1 MGSTSAENSG
11 TGSTG
16 NAGDGFAQN
25 TGNGENSTSG
35 VGRRALI
42 KRSAALGLV
51 SVPAMSFLSACASG
65 GGDDNSGENKGETS
79 ASNPFGVKE
88 GSKLDVVIFK
98 GGYGDDYAKAWEAAF
113 KKEWGVTSVHTGT
126 QEITGKLQPRFNAGN
141 PPDIVDDSG
150 NQQIPIDVL
159 AKNGQL
165 LDLAEVLDAPSVD
178 DPGKKVRD
186 TLIPGTLDAGMQE
199 GKVVALNYIYT
210 VWGLW
215 YSGKLFQEK
224 GWEAPKTW
232 DDFLAV
238 CKDAKAQGIGGLA
251 HQGKYP
257 YYINVAIMDLIA
269 KKGGL
274 DAMKAIDNLEP
285 DAFAGSDA
293 AQEAVEAVYEVVEK
307 GYLMPGTNGLTHTES
322 QTRWNQYKA
331 AFITSG
337 SWLENE
343 QLKTTPEDFD
353 MKFLPMPLLPDS
365 ALPFEAI
372 RAGSGEPFIIPS
384 KAGNLPAAKEFMRRM
399 LSKEWSTLFAK
410 EANSLTILKDGVDP
424 DVRLRPGTQSTV
436 EASRAAGDNTFR
448 YLYTEWYS
456 EMNAAIENASNELMA
471 KRIQP
476 KEWLKRAQAAVDKQ
490 AKDPDSKKNH
500 RD

>member
-1 MGSTSAENSG
+1 MGSTAHHGAE
-11 TGSTG
+11 
-16 NAGDGFAQN
+16 
-25 TGNGENSTSG
+25 G
-35 VGRRALI
+35 VGRRDLI

-51 SVPAMSFLSACASG
+51 AVPGMGLMSACASG
-65 GGDDNSGENKGETS
+65 GDSGNSDGGDTKGKTS
-79 ASNPFGVKE
+79 KDNPFGAKK
-88 GSKLDVVIFK
+88 GSKLDVVVFK
-98 GGYGDDYAKAWEAAF
+98 GGYGDDYAKAWEADF
-113 KKEWGVTSVHTGT
+113 GKKLGITSTHTGT

-150 NQQIPIDVL
+150 AQQIKVDVL
-159 AKNGQL
+159 YKNGQL

-178 DPGKKVRD
+178 DPAKKVRD
-186 TLIPGTLDAGMQE
+186 TLIPGTLDPGMQE

-215 YSGKLFQEK
+215 YSGKLFKEK
-224 GWEAPKTW
+224 GWEEPKTW

-238 CKDAKAQGIGGLA
+238 CKDAKSQGIGGLA

-274 DAMKAIDNLEP
+274 DAMKAIDNLDP
-285 DAFAGSDA
+285 KAFVGSDA
-293 AQEAVEAVYEVVEK
+293 AQAAVEAVYEVVEK

-331 AFITSG
+331 AFITCG

-343 QLKTTPEDFD
+343 QLKQTPTDFD
-353 MKFLPMPLLPDS
+353 MKFLPMPVLS
-365 ALPFEAI
+365 GSKLPFEAI
-372 RAGSGEPFIIPS
+372 RAGSGEPFIIPA

-410 EANSLTILKDGVDP
+410 QANSLTILKDGVDP
-424 DVRLRPGTQSTV
+424 GVQLRPGTQSTV
-436 EASRAAGDNTFR
+436 EASKAAGDNTFR

-456 EMNAAIENASNELMA
+456 EMGTAIEAASNELMA

-476 KEWLKRAQAAVDKQ
+476 KEWLKRCQAAVDKQ
-490 AKDPDSKKNH
+490 AKDPASKKNH

>member
-1 MGSTSAENSG
+1 MGSTSAQNPENGG
-11 TGSTG
+11 TT
-16 NAGDGFAQN
+16 A
-25 TGNGENSTSG
+25 G
-35 VGRRALI
+35 VGRRDLI
-42 KRSAALGLV
+42 KRSAALGLI
-51 SVPAMSFLSACASG
+51 SVPTMSFLSACASG
-65 GGDDNSGENKGETS
+65 GGDNSSNDSEGKTS
-79 ASNPFGVKE
+79 KSNPFGVKD

-98 GGYGDDYAKAWEAAF
+98 GGYGDDYAKAWEASF
-113 KKEWGVTSVHTGT
+113 KKKWGVTSVHTGT

-150 NQQIPIDVL
+150 AQQIPIDVL
-159 AKNGQL
+159 YKNGQL
-165 LDLAEVLDAPSVD
+165 VDLAEVLDAPSVD

-186 TLIPGTLDAGMQE
+186 TLIPGTLDAGMQG

-215 YSGKLFQEK
+215 YSGKLFKEK
-224 GWEAPKTW
+224 GWTAPKTW
-232 DDFLAV
+232 DEFLTI
-238 CKDAKAQGIGGLA
+238 CKEAKADGIGGLA

-269 KKGGL
+269 KTGGL

-285 DAFAGSDA
+285 DAFVGSEA
-293 AQEAVEAVYEVVEK
+293 ATAAVEAIYEVVEK

-343 QLKTTPEDFD
+343 QLKTTPDDFD

-365 ALPFEAI
+365 KLPFEAI
-372 RAGSGEPFIIPS
+372 RAGSGEPFIIPA
-384 KAGNLPAAKEFMRRM
+384 KAKNLAGAKEFMRMM

-410 EANSLTILKDGVDP
+410 EANSLTILKDGVDSG
-424 DVRLRPGTQSTV
+424 VQLRPGTQSTV
-436 EASRAAGDNTFR
+436 EASKAAGDNTFR

-456 EMNAAIENASNELMA
+456 EMGTAIENASNELMA

-490 AKDPDSKKNH
+490 AKDPESKKNH

>member
-1 MGSTSAENSG
+1 MGSTSAENEG
-11 TGSTG
+11 TGS
-16 NAGDGFAQN
+16 AQN
-25 TGNGENSTSG
+25 TGAGDNGTTG

-42 KRSAALGLV
+42 KRSAALGLI
-51 SVPAMSFLSACASG
+51 SVPTMSFLSACASG
-65 GGDDNSGENKGETS
+65 GGDDDSGDNEGKTS
-79 ASNPFGVKE
+79 DSNPFGVKE
-88 GSKLDVVIFK
+88 GTKLDVVIFK

-113 KKEWGVTSVHTGT
+113 KKKWGVTSVHTGT

-150 NQQIPIDVL
+150 AQQIPIDVL
-159 AKNGQL
+159 HKNKQL
-165 LDLAEVLDAPSVD
+165 LDLAEVLDAPSAD
-178 DPGKKVRD
+178 DPDKKVRD

-215 YSGKLFQEK
+215 YSGKLFKEK

-232 DDFLAV
+232 DEFLTI
-238 CKDAKAQGIGGLA
+238 CKDAKSQGIGGLA

-274 DAMKAIDNLEP
+274 DAMKAIDNLDP
-285 DAFAGSDA
+285 KAFVGSEA
-293 AQEAVEAVYEVVEK
+293 ATEAIEAIYEVVEK

-343 QLKTTPEDFD
+343 QLKTTPDDFD
-353 MKFLPMPLLPDS
+353 MKFLPMPPLADS

-372 RAGSGEPFIIPS
+372 RAGSGEPFIIPA
-384 KAGNLPAAKEFMRRM
+384 KAKNLPAAKEFMRLM

-424 DVRLRPGTQSTV
+424 NVQLRPGTASTV
-436 EASRAAGDNTFR
+436 DASKAAGDNTFR

-456 EMNAAIENASNELMA
+456 EMGTAIENASNELMA

-490 AKDPDSKKNH
+490 AKDPASKQNR

>member
-1 MGSTSAENSG
+1 MGSTSAQNPENGG
-11 TGSTG
+11 TT
-16 NAGDGFAQN
+16 A
-25 TGNGENSTSG
+25 G
-35 VGRRALI
+35 VGRRDLI
-42 KRSAALGLV
+42 KRSAALGLI
-51 SVPAMSFLSACASG
+51 SVPTMSFLSACASG
-65 GGDDNSGENKGETS
+65 GGDDSSNDSEGKTS
-79 ASNPFGVKE
+79 KSNPFGVKD

-98 GGYGDDYAKAWEAAF
+98 GGYGDDYAKAWEASF
-113 KKEWGVTSVHTGT
+113 KKKWGVTSVHTGT

-150 NQQIPIDVL
+150 AQQIPIDVL
-159 AKNGQL
+159 YKNGQL
-165 LDLAEVLDAPSVD
+165 VDLAEVLDAPSVD

-186 TLIPGTLDAGMQE
+186 TLIPGTLDAGMQG

-215 YSGKLFQEK
+215 YSGKLFKEK
-224 GWEAPKTW
+224 GWTAPKTW
-232 DDFLAV
+232 DEFLAI
-238 CKDAKAQGIGGLA
+238 CKEAKADGIGGLA

-269 KKGGL
+269 KTGGL

-285 DAFAGSDA
+285 NAFVGSDA
-293 AQEAVEAVYEVVEK
+293 ATAAVEAIYEVVEK

-343 QLKTTPEDFD
+343 QLKTTPDDFD

-365 ALPFEAI
+365 KLPFEAI
-372 RAGSGEPFIIPS
+372 RAGSGEPFIIPA
-384 KAGNLPAAKEFMRRM
+384 KAKNLAGAKEFMRMM

-410 EANSLTILKDGVDP
+410 EANSLTILKDGVDSG
-424 DVRLRPGTQSTV
+424 VQLRPGTQSTV
-436 EASRAAGDNTFR
+436 EASKAAGDNTFR

-456 EMNAAIENASNELMA
+456 EMGTAIENASNELMA

-490 AKDPDSKKNH
+490 AKDPESKKNH

>member
-1 MGSTSAENSG
+1 MGSTS
-11 TGSTG
+11 
-16 NAGDGFAQN
+16 
-25 TGNGENSTSG
+25 GENHGLAG
-35 VGRRALI
+35 VDRRDLM
-42 KRSAALGLV
+42 KRSAALGLLG
-51 SVPAMSFLSACASG
+51 VPAMGLLAACASG
-65 GGDDNSGENKGETS
+65 GGDGGPDGGGTKGKTS
-79 ASNPFGVKE
+79 ADNPFGAEKN
-88 GSKLDVVIFK
+88 SKLDVVVFK
-98 GGYGDDYAKAWEAAF
+98 GGYGDDYAKAWEADF
-113 KKEWGVTSVHTGT
+113 REELGITSTHTGT

-141 PPDIVDDSG
+141 PPDVVDDSG
-150 NQQIPIDVL
+150 AQQIKVDVL
-159 AKNGQL
+159 YRNGQL
-165 LDLAEVLDAPSVD
+165 LDLTEVLDAPSVD
-178 DPGKKVRD
+178 DPAKKVRD
-186 TLIPGTLDAGMQE
+186 TLIPGTLDPGMQE

-215 YSGKLFQEK
+215 YSGKLFRDK
-224 GWEAPKTW
+224 GWQEPKTW

-238 CKDAKAQGIGGLA
+238 CKDATSQGIGGLA
-251 HQGKYP
+251 HQGKFP

-274 DAMKAIDNLEP
+274 DAMKAIDNLDP
-285 DAFAGSDA
+285 RAFVGSEA
-293 AQEAVEAVYEVVEK
+293 AQAAVEAVYEVVEK

-331 AFITSG
+331 AFITCG

-343 QLKTTPEDFD
+343 QLKQTPPDFD
-353 MKFLPMPLLPDS
+353 MKFLPMPLLPGS

-372 RAGSGEPFIIPS
+372 RAGSGEPFIIPA
-384 KAGNLPAAKEFMRRM
+384 KAHNRPAAQEFLRRM

-424 DVRLRPGTQSTV
+424 GVRLRPGTQSTV
-436 EASRAAGDNTFR
+436 EASKAAGDHTFR

-456 EMNAAIENASNELMA
+456 EMGTALEAASNELMA

-476 KEWLKRAQAAVDKQ
+476 KEWLKRCQAAVDKQ
-490 AKDPDSKKNH
+490 AKDPASKKNH

>member
-1 MGSTSAENSG
+1 MGS
-11 TGSTG
+11 
-16 NAGDGFAQN
+16 N
-25 TGNGENSTSG
+25 TDPNSTV
-35 VGRRALI
+35 VGTNRRDLI
-42 KRSAALGLV
+42 KRSAALGLI
-51 SVPAMSFLSACASG
+51 SVPTMSFLSACASG
-65 GGDDNSGENKGETS
+65 GGDDDSGTENEGKTS
-79 ASNPFGVKE
+79 KDNPFGVKE
-88 GSKLDVVIFK
+88 GSKLDVVVFK
-98 GGYGDDYAKAWEAAF
+98 GGYGDDYAKAWEASF
-113 KKEWGVTSVHTGT
+113 KKKWGVTSTHTGT
-126 QEITGKLQPRFNAGN
+126 QEITGKLQPRFNAN
-141 PPDIVDDSG
+141 TPPDIVDNSG
-150 NQQIPIDVL
+150 AQQIPIDVL

-165 LDLAEVLDAPSVD
+165 LDLDAVLESPSID
-178 DPGKKVRD
+178 DPSKKVRD
-186 TLIPGTLDAGMQE
+186 TLIPGTLDAGMQS

-224 GWEAPKTW
+224 GWEAPQTW
-232 DDFLAV
+232 DDFLAI
-238 CKDAKAQGIGGLA
+238 CKDAKSQGIGGLA

-269 KKGGL
+269 KTGGL
-274 DAMKAIDNLEP
+274 DAMKAIDNLDP
-285 DAFAGSDA
+285 KAFVGSDA
-293 AQEAVEAVYEVVEK
+293 ATAAVEAVYEVVEK

-343 QLKTTPEDFD
+343 QLKQTPEDFD

-365 ALPFEAI
+365 QLPFEAI
-372 RAGSGEPFIIPS
+372 RAGSGEPFIIPA
-384 KAGNLPAAKEFMRRM
+384 KAKNLPAAQEFMRMM

-410 EANSLTILKDGVDP
+410 EANSLTILQDGVDAS
-424 DVRLRPGTQSTV
+424 VQLRPGTQSTV
-436 EASRAAGDNTFR
+436 EASKAAGDNTFR
-448 YLYTEWYS
+448 FLYTEWYS
-456 EMNAAIENASNELMA
+456 EMNTAIENASNELMA

-490 AKDPDSKKNH
+490 AKDPESKKNR

>member
-1 MGSTSAENSG
+1 MGSTSADSH
-11 TGSTG
+11 
-16 NAGDGFAQN
+16 GD
-25 TGNGENSTSG
+25 EG
-35 VGRRALI
+35 VGRRDLI
-42 KRSAALGLV
+42 KRSAALGLAA
-51 SVPAMSFLSACASG
+51 VPATGFLSACASG
-65 GGDDNSGENKGETS
+65 GGGDSSDKSTKGATS
-79 ASNPFGVKE
+79 KENPFGAAK

-98 GGYGDDYAKAWEAAF
+98 GGYGDDYAKAWEADF
-113 KKEWGVTSVHTGT
+113 QKKLGITSTHTGT

-150 NQQIPIDVL
+150 AQQIKVDVL
-159 AKNGQL
+159 YKNGQL
-165 LDLAEVLDAPSVD
+165 LDLAEVLDAPAID
-178 DPGKKVRD
+178 DPSKKVRD
-186 TLIPGTLDAGMQE
+186 LIIPGTLDAGLQG
-199 GKVVALNYIYT
+199 GKIVALNYIYT

-215 YSGKLFQEK
+215 YSGKLFKEK
-224 GWEAPKTW
+224 GWEEPKTW

-238 CKDAKAQGIGGLA
+238 CQDAKKQGIGGLA

-257 YYINVAIMDLIA
+257 YYINVAIMDMIA

-274 DAMKAIDNLEP
+274 DAMKAIDNLDP
-285 DAFAGSDA
+285 KAFVGSDA
-293 AQEAVEAVYEVVEK
+293 AQAGVEAIYEVVEK
-307 GYLMPGTNGLTHTES
+307 GLLMPGTNGLTHTES

-331 AFITSG
+331 AFITCG

-343 QLKTTPEDFD
+343 QLKQTPADFD
-353 MKFLPMPLLPDS
+353 MKFMPMPLLPGS

-372 RAGSGEPFIIPS
+372 RAGSGEPFIIPA
-384 KAGNLPAAKEFMRRM
+384 KAKNLPGAKEFMRRM
-399 LSKEWSTLFAK
+399 LSKEWSTTFAK

-424 DVRLRPGTQSTV
+424 SVKLRPGTQSTV
-436 EASRAAGDNTFR
+436 EASKAAGGNTFR

-456 EMNAAIENASNELMA
+456 EMGAAIEAASNELMA

-490 AKDPDSKKNH
+490 AKDPASKKNH

>member
-1 MGSTSAENSG
+1 MGSTSAENSNE
-11 TGSTG
+11 S
-16 NAGDGFAQN
+16 
-25 TGNGENSTSG
+25 S
-35 VGRRALI
+35 VGRRDLI
-42 KRSAALGLV
+42 KRSAALGLI
-51 SVPAMSFLSACASG
+51 SVPTMSFLSACASG
-65 GGDDNSGENKGETS
+65 GGDDSSDNDAAGKTS
-79 ASNPFGVKE
+79 KTNPFGVKN

-98 GGYGDDYAKAWEAAF
+98 GGYGDDYAKAWEASF
-113 KKEWGVTSVHTGT
+113 KKKWGVTSVHTGT

-150 NQQIPIDVL
+150 AQQIPIDVL
-159 AKNGQL
+159 YKNGQL
-165 LDLAEVLDAPSVD
+165 LDLAVVLDAPSID
-178 DPGKKVRD
+178 DPAKKVRD
-186 TLIPGTLDAGMQE
+186 TLIPGTLDAGMQG

-215 YSGKLFQEK
+215 YSGKLFKDK
-224 GWEAPKTW
+224 GWTEPKTW
-232 DDFLAV
+232 AEFLAI
-238 CKDAKAQGIGGLA
+238 CKDAKSQGIGGLA

-269 KKGGL
+269 KTGGL

-285 DAFAGSDA
+285 NAFVGSDA
-293 AQEAVEAVYEVVEK
+293 AKAAVEAIYEVVEK

-331 AFITSG
+331 VFITSG

-343 QLKTTPEDFD
+343 QLKTTPADFD

-365 ALPFEAI
+365 KLPFEAI
-372 RAGSGEPFIIPS
+372 RAGSGEPFIIPA
-384 KAGNLPAAKEFMRRM
+384 KAKNLPAAKEFVRMM
-399 LSKEWSTLFAK
+399 LSKEWSTTFAK
-410 EANSLTILKDGVDP
+410 EANSLTIVKDGVDTG
-424 DVRLRPGTQSTV
+424 VQLRPGTQSTV
-436 EASRAAGDNTFR
+436 EASKAAGDDTFR

-456 EMNAAIENASNELMA
+456 EMGTAIENASNELMA

-476 KEWLKRAQAAVDKQ
+476 AEWLKRAQAAVDKQ
-490 AKDPDSKKNH
+490 AKDPDSKKNR

>member
-1 MGSTSAENSG
+1 MGSSSEPTTTEGGTS
-11 TGSTG
+11 
-16 NAGDGFAQN
+16 
-25 TGNGENSTSG
+25 
-35 VGRRALI
+35 RRDLI
-42 KRSAALGLV
+42 KRSAALGLIT
-51 SVPAMSFLSACASG
+51 VPTMSFLSACASG
-65 GGDDNSGENKGETS
+65 GGDDDSGGETKGETS
-79 ASNPFGVKE
+79 EKNPFGVKK
-88 GSKLDVVIFK
+88 GTKLDVVVFK
-98 GGYGDDYAKAWEAAF
+98 GGYGDDYAKAWEASF
-113 KKEWGVTSVHTGT
+113 QKKWGVTSTHTGT

-150 NQQIPIDVL
+150 AQQIPIDVL
-159 AKNGQL
+159 HKNGQL

-178 DPGKKVRD
+178 DPSKKVRD
-186 TLIPGTLDAGMQE
+186 TLIPGTLDAGMQG

-215 YSGKLFQEK
+215 YSGKLFEEK

-232 DDFLAV
+232 EDFLAI
-238 CKDAKAQGIGGLA
+238 CKDAKSQGIGGLA

-269 KKGGL
+269 KTGGL
-274 DAMKAIDNLEP
+274 DAMKAIDNLDP
-285 DAFAGSDA
+285 KAFVGSDA
-293 AQEAVEAVYEVVEK
+293 ATAAVEAIYEVVEK

-343 QLKTTPEDFD
+343 QLKQTPEDFD

-365 ALPFEAI
+365 KLPFEAI
-372 RAGSGEPFIIPS
+372 RAGSGEPFIIPA
-384 KAGNLPAAKEFMRRM
+384 KAKNLPAAKEFMRMM

-410 EANSLTILKDGVDP
+410 EANSLTILADGVDSS
-424 DVRLRPGTQSTV
+424 VQLRPGTQSTV
-436 EASRAAGDNTFR
+436 EASKAAGDNTFR
-448 YLYTEWYS
+448 FLYTEWYS
-456 EMNAAIENASNELMA
+456 EMGTAIENASNELMA

-490 AKDPDSKKNH
+490 AKDPESKKNR

>member
-1 MGSTSAENSG
+1 MGSSSDPNSTEVG
-11 TGSTG
+11 TG
-16 NAGDGFAQN
+16 
-25 TGNGENSTSG
+25 
-35 VGRRALI
+35 RRDLI
-42 KRSAALGLV
+42 KRSAALGLI
-51 SVPAMSFLSACASG
+51 SVPTMSFLSACASG
-65 GGDDNSGENKGETS
+65 GGDDSSDGETEGKTS
-79 ASNPFGVKE
+79 EKNPFGVKD
-88 GSKLDVVIFK
+88 GSKLDVVVFK
-98 GGYGDDYAKAWEAAF
+98 GGYGDDYAKAWEASF
-113 KKEWGVTSVHTGT
+113 EKKWGVTSTHTGT

-150 NQQIPIDVL
+150 AQQIPIDVL
-159 AKNGQL
+159 NKNGQL
-165 LDLAEVLDAPSVD
+165 LDLAAVLDAPSID
-178 DPGKKVRD
+178 DPSKKVRD
-186 TLIPGTLDAGMQE
+186 TLIPGTLDAGMQG

-224 GWEAPKTW
+224 GWEAPQTW
-232 DDFLAV
+232 DDFLAI
-238 CKDAKAQGIGGLA
+238 CKDAKSQGIGGLA

-269 KKGGL
+269 KTGGL
-274 DAMKAIDNLEP
+274 DAMKAIDNLAP
-285 DAFAGSDA
+285 DAFVGSEA
-293 AQEAVEAVYEVVEK
+293 ATAAVEAIYEVVEK

-365 ALPFEAI
+365 KLPFEAI
-372 RAGSGEPFIIPS
+372 RAGSGEPFIIPA
-384 KAGNLPAAKEFMRRM
+384 KAKNLPAAKEFMRMM

-410 EANSLTILKDGVDP
+410 EANSLTILADGVDSS
-424 DVRLRPGTQSTV
+424 VQLRPGTQSTV
-436 EASRAAGDNTFR
+436 EASKAAGDNTFR

-456 EMNAAIENASNELMA
+456 EMGTAIENASNELMA

-476 KEWLKRAQAAVDKQ
+476 KEWLKRAQAAVNKQ
-490 AKDPDSKKNH
+490 AEDPESKKNR